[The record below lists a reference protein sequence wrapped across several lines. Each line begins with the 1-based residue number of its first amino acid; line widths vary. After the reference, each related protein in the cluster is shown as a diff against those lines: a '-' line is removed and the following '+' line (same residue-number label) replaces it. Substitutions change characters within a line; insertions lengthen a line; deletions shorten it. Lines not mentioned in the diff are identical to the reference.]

1 MDDNRAHKVKENC
14 QPLPCEGRGA
24 DLSPGPSPAKGGEH
38 SWRPFPPS
46 LAGKGAGGLGDHPP
60 RERGWWVRCGR
71 AAGQSAV
78 EFALSVPVFLALL
91 LGLIYVGIIFYSQ
104 VTISNAARVGAN
116 YLARHPLATDEQVE
130 QVIRSEL
137 GALSQAATTIE
148 ISPPREERVPYAQL
162 DVTVRYR
169 VPLPTIRIPSLD
181 GGQIVLL
188 GPLWLRASST
198 MNVE

>member
-1 MDDNRAHKVKENC
+1 M
-14 QPLPCEGRGA
+14 
-24 DLSPGPSPAKGGEH
+24 
-38 SWRPFPPS
+38 
-46 LAGKGAGGLGDHPP
+46 
-60 RERGWWVRCGR
+60 
-71 AAGQSAV
+71 
-78 EFALSVPVFLALL
+78 PVFLALL

-148 ISPPREERVPYAQL
+148 ISPPREERVPYVQL